1 MVRFW
6 DSSALIPLVIQEERS
21 PACRRLFQEG
31 VAIAVWSL
39 TRTEMVS
46 ALWRRARAGELDL
59 AAMPRVLARLER
71 LAAKW
76 HEIGDLELVR
86 DRAER
91 LLEHHELRAA
101 GLGAGSNGTRDRV
114 FRRVLDR
121 TGAPQELLDVDAER
135 GPAQY
140 QFRTL
145 RDGTFDLVGLP

>member
-21 PACRRLFQEG
+21 PACRRLYQEG

-86 DRAER
+86 ERAER

-101 GLGAGSNGTRDRV
+101 DALQLAAALVLSQEHPRRRDFVTADRV
-114 FRRVLDR
+114 LARAATREGFQVLI
-121 TGAPQELLDVDAER
+121 QK
-135 GPAQY
+135 
-140 QFRTL
+140 
-145 RDGTFDLVGLP
+145 